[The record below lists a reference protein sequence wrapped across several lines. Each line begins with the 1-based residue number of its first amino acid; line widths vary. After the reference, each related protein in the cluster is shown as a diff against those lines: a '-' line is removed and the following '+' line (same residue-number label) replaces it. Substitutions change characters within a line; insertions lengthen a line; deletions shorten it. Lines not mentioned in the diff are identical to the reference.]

1 MRKSEV
7 GLKAFWDTKWTNIHI
22 IEVPEG
28 REREQEKSRKLIQRY
43 MAGNF
48 HNLGKETNIQI
59 QETQS
64 FK

>member
-28 REREQEKSRKLIQRY
+28 RERARKEQKTYSEKYGWK
-43 MAGNF
+43 F
-48 HNLGKETNIQI
+48 P
-59 QETQS
+59 
-64 FK
+64 